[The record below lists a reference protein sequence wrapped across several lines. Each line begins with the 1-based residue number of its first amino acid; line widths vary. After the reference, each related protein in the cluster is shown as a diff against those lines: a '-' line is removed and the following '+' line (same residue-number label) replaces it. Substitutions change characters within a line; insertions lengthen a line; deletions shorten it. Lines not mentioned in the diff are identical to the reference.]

1 MVNYCKFIRFRF
13 NLFMENWQ
21 YNPWEELTQT
31 ERKNKK
37 CANDRLFSLH
47 ILKIYRS
54 FFSVSGWTMIRV
66 SINRVYFYHW
76 IKWSSS
82 YIASSQSPA
91 FQFGQVIRNSF
102 INLFFISWKQC
113 GSHWYWVWNDLKI
126 SENTNKTKEKL
137 TKYMFYRFMLK
148 PFFQSLNH
156 CIMSNHWDQKLK
168 TKIKFSINLFP
179 KYVSASTWS
188 DINFIFYI
196 FII

>member
-76 IKWSSS
+76 IKWSSR

-91 FQFGQVIRNSF
+91 FQFGQVIRNY
-102 INLFFISWKQC
+102 Q
-113 GSHWYWVWNDLKI
+113 
-126 SENTNKTKEKL
+126 
-137 TKYMFYRFMLK
+137 
-148 PFFQSLNH
+148 
-156 CIMSNHWDQKLK
+156 
-168 TKIKFSINLFP
+168 
-179 KYVSASTWS
+179 
-188 DINFIFYI
+188 FIFYI
-196 FII
+196 LKTMWFALILGMKRFENLWKHKQNKRKTYKIYVLPLYAETLFPISKSLHYVKSLRPEIKNKNQIFYKLVPEVRFCIDLIRY